1 MAVQDLLSQDEIDA
15 LLHGVDDGLV
25 ETEVEATPGSV
36 KSYDLTSQDRI
47 VRGRMPTLEMIN
59 ERFARYT
66 RISMFNLLRRSAD
79 VAVGGVQVMKFGE
92 YVHSLYVPTSLNL
105 VKMKPL
111 RGTALFIL
119 DAKLVFK
126 LVDNFF
132 GGDGRHAKIEGRE
145 FTPTELR
152 VVRMVLEQ
160 AFVDLKE
167 AWQAVLEMNFEY
179 VNSEVNPAMANIVSP
194 SEVVVVSTFHIE
206 LDGGGGDLHIT
217 MPYSMI
223 EPIREML
230 DAGFQSDRRPGRA
243 LDQGPAR
250 GRAGR
255 PGTARR
261 HRGPPPAQAARH
273 PAHAAGRRD
282 PGGDAGTHG
291 DARQRR
297 ARLQGQ
303 AGRPQGQPGAT
314 DSRSGRAL
322 ALIASPEK
330 TNHGRR
336 RKSDHRGTGTGRR
349 VGGGAG
355 RGGRRQPGRHRCADG
370 PGRRDP
376 VAEPSTPRA
385 PMEEFGASPKAPTIS
400 GLEGPNLDVI
410 LDIPVTISME
420 VGHTDISI
428 RNLLQLNQGS
438 VIELDRLAGEP
449 LDVLV
454 NGTLIAHGEVVV
466 VNESSASA

>member
-25 ETEVEATPGSV
+25 QTDNAAEPGSV

-66 RISMFNLLRRSAD
+66 RISMFNMLRRSAD

-105 VKMKPL
+105 VKIKPL

-167 AWQAVLEMNFEY
+167 AWQAIMEVNFEY
-179 VNSEVNPAMANIVSP
+179 INSEVNPAMANIVGP
-194 SEVVVVSTFHIE
+194 SEAVVVSTFHIE
-206 LDGGGGDLHIT
+206 LDGGGGDLHVT

-223 EPIREML
+223 EPVREML
-230 DAGFQSDRRPGRA
+230 DAGFQSDLDDQDERWVNA
-243 LDQGPAR
+243 LRQDVMDVDVPLSA
-250 GRAGR
+250 
-255 PGTARR
+255 TVARR
-261 HRGPPPAQAARH
+261 QLRL
-273 PAHAAGRRD
+273 RD
-282 PGGDAGTHG
+282 ILHM
-291 DARQRR
+291 
-297 ARLQGQ
+297 
-303 AGRPQGQPGAT
+303 QPG
-314 DSRSGRAL
+314 DVIPVEMPDEMIMRANGVPAFKVKMGSHKGNL
-322 ALIASPEK
+322 AL
-330 TNHGRR
+330 
-336 RKSDHRGTGTGRR
+336 
-349 VGGGAG
+349 
-355 RGGRRQPGRHRCADG
+355 Q
-370 PGRRDP
+370 
-376 VAEPSTPRA
+376 
-385 PMEEFGASPKAPTIS
+385 
-400 GLEGPNLDVI
+400 
-410 LDIPVTISME
+410 
-420 VGHTDISI
+420 
-428 RNLLQLNQGS
+428 
-438 VIELDRLAGEP
+438 VIEPIERR
-449 LDVLV
+449 
-454 NGTLIAHGEVVV
+454 
-466 VNESSASA
+466 

>member
-25 ETEVEATPGSV
+25 QTDIAADPGSV

-66 RISMFNLLRRSAD
+66 RISMFNMLRRSAD

-105 VKMKPL
+105 VKIKPL

-167 AWQAVLEMNFEY
+167 AWQAIMEVNFEY
-179 VNSEVNPAMANIVSP
+179 INSEVNPAMANIVGP
-194 SEVVVVSTFHIE
+194 SEAIVVSTFHIE
-206 LDGGGGDLHIT
+206 LDGGGGDLHVT

-223 EPIREML
+223 EPVREML
-230 DAGFQSDRRPGRA
+230 DAGFQSDLDDQDERWVNA
-243 LDQGPAR
+243 LRQDVLDVDVPIGA
-250 GRAGR
+250 
-255 PGTARR
+255 TVARR
-261 HRGPPPAQAARH
+261 QLKL
-273 PAHAAGRRD
+273 RD
-282 PGGDAGTHG
+282 ILHM
-291 DARQRR
+291 
-297 ARLQGQ
+297 
-303 AGRPQGQPGAT
+303 QPG
-314 DSRSGRAL
+314 DVIPVEMPEDMIMRANGVPAFKVKMGSHKGNL
-322 ALIASPEK
+322 AL
-330 TNHGRR
+330 
-336 RKSDHRGTGTGRR
+336 
-349 VGGGAG
+349 
-355 RGGRRQPGRHRCADG
+355 Q
-370 PGRRDP
+370 
-376 VAEPSTPRA
+376 
-385 PMEEFGASPKAPTIS
+385 
-400 GLEGPNLDVI
+400 
-410 LDIPVTISME
+410 
-420 VGHTDISI
+420 
-428 RNLLQLNQGS
+428 
-438 VIELDRLAGEP
+438 VIEPIERR
-449 LDVLV
+449 
-454 NGTLIAHGEVVV
+454 
-466 VNESSASA
+466 

>member
-25 ETEVEATPGSV
+25 QTEMAAEPGSV

-66 RISMFNLLRRSAD
+66 RISMFNMLRRSAD

-105 VKMKPL
+105 VKIKPL

-167 AWQAVLEMNFEY
+167 AWQAIMEVNFEY
-179 VNSEVNPAMANIVSP
+179 INSEVNPAMANIVGP
-194 SEVVVVSTFHIE
+194 SEAIVVSTFHIE
-206 LDGGGGDLHIT
+206 LDGGGGDLHVT

-223 EPIREML
+223 EPVREML
-230 DAGFQSDRRPGRA
+230 DAGFQSDLDDQDERWVKA
-243 LDQGPAR
+243 LREDLLDVDVPLTA
-250 GRAGR
+250 
-255 PGTARR
+255 TVARR
-261 HRGPPPAQAARH
+261 QLRL
-273 PAHAAGRRD
+273 RD
-282 PGGDAGTHG
+282 ILHM
-291 DARQRR
+291 
-297 ARLQGQ
+297 
-303 AGRPQGQPGAT
+303 QPG
-314 DSRSGRAL
+314 DVIPVELPEELIMRANGVPSFKVKLGSHKGNL
-322 ALIASPEK
+322 AL
-330 TNHGRR
+330 
-336 RKSDHRGTGTGRR
+336 
-349 VGGGAG
+349 
-355 RGGRRQPGRHRCADG
+355 Q
-370 PGRRDP
+370 
-376 VAEPSTPRA
+376 
-385 PMEEFGASPKAPTIS
+385 
-400 GLEGPNLDVI
+400 
-410 LDIPVTISME
+410 
-420 VGHTDISI
+420 
-428 RNLLQLNQGS
+428 
-438 VIELDRLAGEP
+438 VIEPINRR
-449 LDVLV
+449 
-454 NGTLIAHGEVVV
+454 
-466 VNESSASA
+466 